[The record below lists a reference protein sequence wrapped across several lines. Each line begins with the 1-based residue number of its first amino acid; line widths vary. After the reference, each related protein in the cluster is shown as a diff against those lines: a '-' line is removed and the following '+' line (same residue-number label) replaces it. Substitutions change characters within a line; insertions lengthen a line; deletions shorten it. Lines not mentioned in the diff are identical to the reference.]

1 MSWIAMIGLALGGL
15 LRKKGRNTLTM
26 LGVFI
31 GVFALTMIISLG
43 QGLMAVITGTVSGD
57 DNLRQISLL
66 PGFGIKQNDKPEEI
80 VIEGDMSER
89 RRERLR
95 RAAIARSQLRQT
107 ASGQSLRL
115 TEESLDELRK
125 LEHVQ
130 SIKPLILRRYQVD
143 FEGHHS
149 DGTQTFGIDYARRH
163 PESRVIAG
171 RYPSSN
177 EADEVLVHEYLLY
190 TWGYVTEKQA
200 AGVVGKTLVISS
212 VKGAGEDN
220 PMPMPEMSPQDL
232 QALFRDLKLSEAELA
247 AVATLSKRLPEILA
261 KLRGG
266 EQRRGIA
273 IRRELKIV
281 GVLREPEAG
290 DRFNLLE
297 DGQSTQADL
306 FFAEGLADR
315 LLREA
320 AGSGDVVYQRAL
332 VMVDD
337 PSHAEAVEL
346 KLRDKGYT
354 AFSVATVLKRLES
367 SLTVV
372 TVILSFLTGIALI
385 VATLGIVNTM
395 ITSVIERTREI
406 GVWKA
411 VGATN
416 TQVQIVFLIES
427 ALIGLGGGLLGLGVA
442 ALAMLPGD
450 IIARNLIAQRT
461 SFPYEGAVFILPLWL
476 QVTGPVL
483 GTLVAILAA
492 IYPARRASRVDPVTA
507 LRHD

>member
-1 MSWIAMIGLALGGL
+1 MIGLALGGL

-43 QGLMAVITGTVSGD
+43 QGLMEVISGTVSGD

-80 VIEGDMSER
+80 TIEGEMTER
-89 RRERLR
+89 RRDRLR

-115 TEESLDELRK
+115 TEESLVELRK
-125 LEHVQ
+125 IPHVQ

-149 DGTQTFGIDYARRH
+149 DGTQTFGVDYARRH

-171 RYPSSN
+171 RYPSAN
-177 EADEVLVHEYLLY
+177 NANEVLVHEYLLY
-190 TWGYVTEKQA
+190 TWGYVTEAQA
-200 AGVVGKTLVISS
+200 AGVVGKTLTISS
-212 VKGAGEDN
+212 VKGSGEDS
-220 PMPMPEMSPQDL
+220 PMQMGEMSGQDL
-232 QALFRDLKLSEAELA
+232 QAAFKDMKLSQEEMA
-247 AVATLSKRLPEILA
+247 AVMTLSKRLPEILA

-266 EQRRGIA
+266 EQRKGSA
-273 IRRELKIV
+273 IKRELKIV
-281 GVLREPEAG
+281 GVLREPESG

-297 DGQSTQADL
+297 DGQSSQADL
-306 FFAEGLADR
+306 FMAEGLADD

-320 AGSGDVVYQRAL
+320 AGGDIVYQRAL

-337 PSHAEAVEL
+337 PANAEDVEQ

-416 TQVQIVFLIES
+416 TQVQLVFLIES
-427 ALIGLGGGLLGLGVA
+427 ALIGLIGGLLGLGIA
-442 ALAMLPGD
+442 ALAMIPGD
-450 IIARNLIAQRT
+450 MIARSLIAQRT
-461 SFPYEGAVFILPLWL
+461 SIPFDGAVFIMPYWL

>member
-1 MSWIAMIGLALGGL
+1 MIGLALGGL

-43 QGLMAVITGTVSGD
+43 QGLMEVITGTVSGD

-80 VIEGDMSER
+80 TIEGEMSER

-115 TEESLDELRK
+115 TEDSFTELRK
-125 LEHVQ
+125 LPHVQ
-130 SIKPLILRRYQVD
+130 SIKPLIIKRYQVD
-143 FEGHHS
+143 FDGHHS

-163 PESRVIAG
+163 PEQRVIAG
-171 RYPSSN
+171 RYPSAN
-177 EADEVLVHEYLLY
+177 DAEEVLVHEYLLY
-190 TWGYVTEKQA
+190 TWGYVTEQQA
-200 AGVVGKTLVISS
+200 ASVVGKTLKISS
-212 VKGAGEDN
+212 VKGSGDDN
-220 PMPMPEMSPQDL
+220 PFQMAEMTPQDL
-232 QALFRDLKLSEAELA
+232 QAAFKDMKLSEEELA
-247 AVATLSKRLPEILA
+247 AALTLSRRLPEILA

-266 EQRRGIA
+266 EQRKSVA
-273 IRRELKIV
+273 IKRELKIV
-281 GVLREPEAG
+281 GVMRESEAG

-306 FFAEGLADR
+306 FFPEGLADK
-315 LLREA
+315 LLRES
-320 AGSGDVVYQRAL
+320 AGGGELTYQRAL

-337 PSHAEAVEL
+337 PANAEEVEQ

-416 TQVQIVFLIES
+416 TQVQLVFLIES
-427 ALIGLGGGLLGLGVA
+427 ALIGLIGGLLGLGIA

-461 SFPYEGAVFILPLWL
+461 SFPYEGSVFIMPIWL
-476 QVTGPVL
+476 QLTGPAL
-483 GTLVAILAA
+483 GTMVAVLAA